1 MKQMVRVRVK
11 LYATLARSA
20 TGAVLAQ
27 YPEGLRP
34 GDPLELEMPMGSTLA
49 DLVAYL
55 ALPQEQVKVS
65 FVNGRAQGL
74 DYGLKPGDEIGIFP
88 PIGGG

>member
-1 MKQMVRVRVK
+1 MKHVVRVRVK

-20 TGAVLAQ
+20 AGAILSQ

-34 GDPLELEMPMGSTLA
+34 GFPLELELPMGSTLA

-65 FVNGRAQGL
+65 FVNGRARGL
-74 DYGLKPGDEIGIFP
+74 DYGLSSGDDIGIFP